1 MLNHIIFNGHNDD
14 DDDYDSST
22 VYSICTSASTRMNSR
37 HSVC

>member
-22 VYSICTSASTRMNSR
+22 VYV
-37 HSVC
+37 HQQVLE